1 MDIVERFLKYIAID
15 TKSDET
21 SETCPST
28 PGQLELGKI
37 LVADMKEIGLT
48 DVFQDDNGYVY
59 GTLEGNLKGLPVIGF
74 VAHMDTSPDM
84 DGKCVNPQ
92 IFTYQGGDIKLNDEF
107 SIKESEFPF
116 IKDFVGMELITTDGT
131 TLLGAD
137 DKAGVAEILDACAYL
152 VAHPEIERGD
162 IKVAFTPDEEI
173 GRGADLFD
181 VKGFGADFAYTLD
194 GGPIGELEFE
204 NFNAASGKVS
214 IQGKNVHPGSSKN
227 TMVNSQKIAMEFD
240 AMLPADQR
248 PEYTEKYEG
257 FFHLTDISGTVE
269 ETSMAYIIRDHSREK
284 FEEKKKLFSEVGDF
298 LNKKY
303 PGRVKVELKDSYYNM
318 REKIEGH
325 MEIVDL
331 AKKSMEDLGI
341 EPKIQA
347 IRGGTDGA
355 RLSFMGLP
363 TPNIFAGGMNFHGR
377 YEFVPTD
384 YMRKTSELIVKI
396 VENHGKNH
404 K

>member
-37 LVADMKEIGLT
+37 LVEDMKEIGLT
-48 DVFQDDNGYVY
+48 DVFQDEHGYVY

-152 VAHPEIERGD
+152 VAHPEIDRGD

-269 ETSMAYIIRDHSREK
+269 NTSMAYIIRDHSREK

-303 PGRVKVELKDSYYNM
+303 PGRVEVKVKDSYYNM

-377 YEFVPTD
+377 YEFVPTE
-384 YMRKTSELIVKI
+384 YMRKASELIVKI

>member
-37 LVADMKEIGLT
+37 LVEDMKEIGLT
-48 DVFQDDNGYVY
+48 DVFQDDKGYVY

-152 VAHPEIERGD
+152 VAHPEIDRGD

-257 FFHLTDISGTVE
+257 FFHLTDISGD
-269 ETSMAYIIRDHSREK
+269 R
-284 FEEKKKLFSEVGDF
+284 
-298 LNKKY
+298 
-303 PGRVKVELKDSYYNM
+303 
-318 REKIEGH
+318 
-325 MEIVDL
+325 
-331 AKKSMEDLGI
+331 KS
-341 EPKIQA
+341 
-347 IRGGTDGA
+347 
-355 RLSFMGLP
+355 
-363 TPNIFAGGMNFHGR
+363 
-377 YEFVPTD
+377 V
-384 YMRKTSELIVKI
+384 V
-396 VENHGKNH
+396 
-404 K
+404 

>member
-15 TKSDET
+15 TKSNEE
-21 SETCPST
+21 SETCPSS

-37 LVADMKEIGLT
+37 LVEDMKEIGLT

-59 GTLEGNLKGLPVIGF
+59 GTLKGNLENVPVIGF

-84 DGKCVNPQ
+84 DGKCTNPQ
-92 IFTYQGGDIKLNDEF
+92 RFTYQGGDIVLNEEF
-107 SIKESEFPF
+107 SIKEAEFPF

-137 DKAGVAEILDACAYL
+137 DKAGITEILDACAYL
-152 VAHPEIERGD
+152 VAHPEIQRGD
-162 IKVAFTPDEEI
+162 IKIAFTPDEEI

-181 VKGFGADFAYTLD
+181 VEGFGADFAYTMD

-204 NFNAASGKVS
+204 NFNAASGKVT

-227 TMVNSQKIAMEFD
+227 TMVNSQRIAMEFESL
-240 AMLPADQR
+240 LPVDQK
-248 PEYTEKYEG
+248 PEYTEGYEG
-257 FFHLTDISGTVE
+257 FFHLTDIKGTVE
-269 ETSMAYIIRDHSREK
+269 ETTMAYIIRDHSREK
-284 FEEKKKLFSEVGDF
+284 FEEKKKLFQEIGDF

-303 PGRVKVELKDSYYNM
+303 GDRIQVQVKDSYYNM
-318 REKIEGH
+318 REKIEDH
-325 MEIVDL
+325 MDIVDL
-331 AKKSMEDLGI
+331 AKKSMEDIGI

-377 YEFVPTD
+377 YEFVPVD
-384 YMRKTSELIVKI
+384 YMKKASELIVKI

-404 K
+404 I

>member
-37 LVADMKEIGLT
+37 LVEDMKEIGLS
-48 DVFQDDNGYVY
+48 DVFQDDHGYVY

-84 DGKCVNPQ
+84 DGKCINPQ

-131 TLLGAD
+131 SLLGAD
-137 DKAGVAEILDACAYL
+137 DKAGIAEILDACAYL
-152 VAHPEIERGD
+152 VAHPEIDRGD

-181 VKGFGADFAYTLD
+181 VEGFGADFAYTLD

-269 ETSMAYIIRDHSREK
+269 NTNMAYIIRDHSKEK
-284 FEEKKKLFSEVGDF
+284 FEEKKELFKEIGDF

-303 PGRVKVELKDSYYNM
+303 PGRVEAQVKDSYYNM

-384 YMRKTSELIVKI
+384 YMRKASELIVKI

>member
-21 SETCPST
+21 SDTCPST

-37 LVADMKEIGLT
+37 LVEDMKAIGLT
-48 DVFQDDNGYVY
+48 DVFQDSNGYVY
-59 GTLEGNLKGLPVIGF
+59 GSLKGNLEKAPVIGF
-74 VAHMDTSPDM
+74 VAHMDTAPDM
-84 DGKCVNPQ
+84 DGKVVNPQ
-92 IFTYQGGDIKLNDEF
+92 VFTYQGGDISLNEEF
-107 SIKESEFPF
+107 SIKEEEFPF

-137 DKAGVAEILDACAYL
+137 DKAGIAEILDACAYL
-152 VAHPEIERGD
+152 VAHPEIQRGD
-162 IKVAFTPDEEI
+162 VKVAFTPDEEI

-181 VKGFGADFAYTLD
+181 VEGFGADFAYTLD
-194 GGPIGELEFE
+194 GGPLGELEFE
-204 NFNAASGKVS
+204 NFNAASAKVA

-227 TMVNSQKIAMEFD
+227 TMVNSQRIAMEFESL
-240 AMLPADQR
+240 LPVDQK
-248 PEYTEKYEG
+248 PEYTQGYEG
-257 FFHLTDISGTVE
+257 FFHLIDINGTVE
-269 ETSMAYIIRDHSREK
+269 YTTMTYIIRDHFKDS
-284 FEEKKKLFSEVGDF
+284 FEEKKELFKEIAAF
-298 LNKKY
+298 LNRKY
-303 PGRVKVELKDSYYNM
+303 GDRVQVEVTDSYYNM
-318 REKIEGH
+318 REKLEDH

-355 RLSFMGLP
+355 RLSFMGLA
-363 TPNIFAGGMNFHGR
+363 TPNLFAGGMNFHGR

-384 YMRKTSELIVKI
+384 YMKKAAQLIVKI
-396 VENHGKNH
+396 VENNGKDH
-404 K
+404 L